1 MKTMK
6 SLLFLFLGVLPSQA
20 QGFFDWEFTAMEST
34 RNNVVYPIDVTME
47 TSTDSIEGLVWK
59 YYVGETY
66 YISRKYFYNLSNR
79 KYYKGHFYY
88 VMHLTIENWNGGS
101 YIDSFSR
108 QVICIREDQGKVYVM
123 KDEYLELLGGYS
135 SWKHVGDATYLPYEE
150 TEEGELVLYD
160 YNMQPGDRFPHVDGH
175 EDIVVTQC
183 GDTITNDGVSRRTL
197 QLNNGCEIIEGIG
210 CVNSTGGLLFYLNP
224 QKTSIVWGHL
234 MDVIDDHNSEPNNHY
249 EYKHYL
255 LLEYI
260 QNILGVTSPTIE
272 QTTIGRMYDLNGRQV
287 TNAPQ
292 GIYIQN
298 GKKYVK

>member
-1 MKTMK
+1 MRK
-6 SLLFLFLGVLPSQA
+6 SMISLMFALLWIPCVSA
-20 QGFFDWEFTAMEST
+20 Q
-34 RNNVVYPIDVTME
+34 E
-47 TSTDSIEGLVWK
+47 TNDSIEGLQWT
-59 YYVGETY
+59 YDVG
-66 YISRKYFYNLSNR
+66 IDYNLSYEYFYTISNK
-79 KYYKGHFYY
+79 KYYKGHFYF
-88 VMHLTIENWNGGS
+88 VMHLSILNWWGGHV
-101 YIDSFSR
+101 DSFSR

-135 SWKHVGDATYLPYEE
+135 SWKHVGDATYMPYEE

-183 GDTITNDGVSRRTL
+183 GDTITDDGESRRTFL
-197 QLNNGCEIIEGIG
+197 LSNGCEIIEGIG

-224 QKTSIVWGHL
+224 QKSSIVWGHL
-234 MDVIDDHNSEPNNHY
+234 MYVFDVDESEVNNHY
-249 EYKHYL
+249 EYKHYY

-260 QNILGVTSPTIE
+260 QNILGMASPTIV

-287 TNAPQ
+287 TNAPP